1 MQVFIA
7 NNEVMFINTQLRKSP
22 FGEIFL
28 YPNSDILIEIRKQ
41 EEEKVNFLEKIFLQ
55 KRKNTKTLSLDEAA
69 RILKAD
75 PKFLDKFEKMY
86 RKADSENGSDNL
98 FDINAKQAAEEKE
111 GILSDGCSQDII
123 DRIVD
128 ELLSQT
134 VVWKFDGKRTN
145 GTLDTKSF
153 PETEAKVFKE
163 ELLKI
168 SKDVR
173 LQFTGT
179 FVAKDMKESSS
190 EIVHLML
197 QKYMEAKATGDEQK
211 AASFYGMFRQG
222 LDILDMDSGLYDMI
236 GCNRNSMGYWL
247 PKMIQPVLDRGFLK
261 IPATTIIKVPLTLL
275 QLTRL
280 DYMSFNRAT
289 LDIVDAYCRK
299 AFELSKDKDYFIKTG
314 TYSSKF
320 DFRNAHV
327 CGAKE
332 VRELGEYLLF
342 IHWQALQMAAPT
354 TIPHPIYGVSTTNEW
369 VVREFIQD
377 KENNPTIYKGL
388 PLHTEYR
395 IFVDFD
401 IDMVLGIHAYWDA
414 ETMKKR
420 FARNSDIHDRHDYVI
435 YSMHEKEL
443 YRKYVSNKSLVVKEI
458 EELLPDVNL
467 SGQWSIDVMQNGD
480 EFWIIDM
487 AVASES
493 AFYKE
498 TVAPELRKKAEENW
512 IPSNVKLEENL

>member
-1 MQVFIA
+1 
-7 NNEVMFINTQLRKSP
+7 
-22 FGEIFL
+22 
-28 YPNSDILIEIRKQ
+28 
-41 EEEKVNFLEKIFLQ
+41 
-55 KRKNTKTLSLDEAA
+55 
-69 RILKAD
+69 
-75 PKFLDKFEKMY
+75 
-86 RKADSENGSDNL
+86 
-98 FDINAKQAAEEKE
+98 
-111 GILSDGCSQDII
+111 
-123 DRIVD
+123 
-128 ELLSQT
+128 
-134 VVWKFDGKRTN
+134 
-145 GTLDTKSF
+145 
-153 PETEAKVFKE
+153 
-163 ELLKI
+163 
-168 SKDVR
+168 
-173 LQFTGT
+173 
-179 FVAKDMKESSS
+179 
-190 EIVHLML
+190 
-197 QKYMEAKATGDEQK
+197 
-211 AASFYGMFRQG
+211 MFRQG

-261 IPATTIIKVPLTLL
+261 IPATTIIKVPLALL

-280 DYMSFNRAT
+280 DYMSFNRTT

-299 AFELSKDKDYFIKTG
+299 AFELSEDKDYFIKTG

-487 AVASES
+487 AMASES

-498 TVAPELRKKAEENW
+498 TVAPKFRKKAEENW
-512 IPSNVKLEENL
+512 IPGDTSLSD